1 MLHIGLDV
9 GSTTVKIAVLD
20 DENNFIY
27 KKYQRHYS
35 DIKKTLAEVLEG
47 GLDEINA
54 EEITIAVT
62 GSGGISAAKWL
73 GIPFIQEVSAGTTAI
88 ETLIPETDVAIELG
102 GEDAKITYLRGGIE
116 QRMNGTCAGG
126 TGAFI
131 DQMAAL
137 LNTDITGLNEMAK
150 EYEDC
155 GIRRLHIVDLDG
167 AKAKRPCNLAVLE
180 KIAGA
185 TSLDIEWGGGIKDSS
200 ALRSALDAGAG
211 RIICGSIAVD
221 DRWEFTSWLSAFG
234 PSRIILGA
242 DVREGK
248 VATHGWLKDSG
259 LSLEELMGWYVPE
272 GLSQMICTDIS
283 KDGMLQ
289 GPDFEFYTALMQSWP
304 SVDVTLSGGISCMED
319 IVKADE

>member
-1 MLHIGLDV
+1 MSDRTIIIPAIDLIDGKCVRLTQGDY
-9 GSTTVKIAVLD
+9 AR
-20 DENNFIY
+20 
-27 KKYQRHYS
+27 KKEYS
-35 DIKKTLAEVLEG
+35 KDPL
-47 GLDEINA
+47 
-54 EEITIAVT
+54 
-62 GSGGISAAKWL
+62 
-73 GIPFIQEVSAGTTAI
+73 
-88 ETLIPETDVAIELG
+88 
-102 GEDAKITYLRGGIE
+102 
-116 QRMNGTCAGG
+116 
-126 TGAFI
+126 
-131 DQMAAL
+131 
-137 LNTDITGLNEMAK
+137 EMAK

-180 KIAGA
+180 KIVGA

-289 GPDFEFYTALMQSWP
+289 GPDFEFYTALMQSCP

-319 IVKADE
+319 IVKADESGLHSVIVGKAIYEGRINLKEIESWLLKG